1 MKTITFI
8 YSSESVEA
16 LKKLF
21 TELRWVFGYTLIPE
35 FDDMFYYGVFCK
47 PQTYSNFVGWEKAQG
62 EDVEVPEMLTSVC
75 PTPSEREYFVK
86 RIIIEIIKGE
96 IEKPEWMRYVEE
108 EMSCSCCNAAP
119 STFLFLI
126 PKDEKYRTLAAR
138 LLDFL
143 YSPNMM
149 TTELKY

>member
-16 LKKLF
+16 IKRLF
-21 TELRWVFGYTLIPE
+21 TELRWVFGYTLLPE

-47 PQTYSNFVGWEKAQG
+47 SVTYANFNGWEKAQREG
-62 EDVEVPEMLTSVC
+62 VEVPEILTAMC
-75 PTPSEREYFVK
+75 PIPSEREDFVK
-86 RIIIEIIKGE
+86 RTINEIIKGE

-108 EMSCSCCNAAP
+108 ESVCSCNAAP
-119 STFLFLI
+119 STFLILI

>member
-16 LKKLF
+16 LKNLF
-21 TELRWVFGYTLIPE
+21 IELRWVFGYTLIPE

-47 PQTYSNFVGWEKAQG
+47 SVTYANFNGWEKAQREG
-62 EDVEVPEMLTSVC
+62 IEVPEILTAMC
-75 PTPSEREYFVK
+75 PTPSEKEDFAK
-86 RIIIEIIKGE
+86 RIIIEIIRGQ
-96 IEKPEWMRYVEE
+96 IEKPEWMKYVEE
-108 EMSCSCCNAAP
+108 VMSCSCCDAAP
-119 STFLFLI
+119 STFLILI
-126 PKDEKYRTLAAR
+126 PKDEKYRILAAR

>member
-16 LKKLF
+16 LKNLF
-21 TELRWVFGYTLIPE
+21 IELRWVFGYTLIPE

-47 PQTYSNFVGWEKAQG
+47 SVTYANFNGWEKAQREG
-62 EDVEVPEMLTSVC
+62 IEVPEILTAMC
-75 PTPSEREYFVK
+75 PTPSEKEDFVK
-86 RIIIEIIKGE
+86 RIIIEIIRGQ
-96 IEKPEWMRYVEE
+96 IEKPEWMKYVEE

-119 STFLFLI
+119 STFLILI
-126 PKDEKYRTLAAR
+126 PKDEKYRILAAR

>member
-1 MKTITFI
+1 MKTITFV

-47 PQTYSNFVGWEKAQG
+47 SVTYANFNGWEKAQREG
-62 EDVEVPEMLTSVC
+62 VEVPEILTAMC
-75 PTPSEREYFVK
+75 PTPSEREDFVK
-86 RIIIEIIKGE
+86 RIIIEIIRGE
-96 IEKPEWMRYVEE
+96 IEKPEWMKYVEE
-108 EMSCSCCNAAP
+108 EMSCSCCDAAP
-119 STFLFLI
+119 STFLILI
-126 PKDEKYRTLAAR
+126 PKDEKYRILAAR

>member
-1 MKTITFI
+1 MKTITFV
-8 YSSESVEA
+8 YSSESVKA
-16 LKKLF
+16 IKRLF

-47 PQTYSNFVGWEKAQG
+47 SVTYANFNGWEKAQREG
-62 EDVEVPEMLTSVC
+62 IEVPEILTAMC
-75 PTPSEREYFVK
+75 PTPSEREDFVK
-86 RIIIEIIKGE
+86 RIIIEIIRGE
-96 IEKPEWMRYVEE
+96 IEKPEWMKYVEE

-119 STFLFLI
+119 STFLILI
-126 PKDEKYRTLAAR
+126 PKDEKYRILAAR

>member
-1 MKTITFI
+1 MKTITFV

-21 TELRWVFGYTLIPE
+21 TELRWVFGYTTVPE
-35 FDDMFYYGVFCK
+35 LNDMFYYGVFCK
-47 PQTYSNFVGWEKAQG
+47 QNTYSNFNGWEKAQG
-62 EDVEVPEMLTSVC
+62 EGIEVPEMLTSVC
-75 PTPSEREYFVK
+75 PTPSEREYFVN

-96 IEKPEWMRYVEE
+96 IEKPEWMKYVEE
-108 EMSCSCCNAAP
+108 EMSCNCCNAAP

-149 TTELKY
+149 TTELRY

>member
-8 YSSESVEA
+8 YSSESVKA
-16 LKKLF
+16 IKRLF

-47 PQTYSNFVGWEKAQG
+47 SVTYANFNGWDKAQREG
-62 EDVEVPEMLTSVC
+62 VEVPEILTAMC
-75 PTPSEREYFVK
+75 PTPSEREDFVK
-86 RIIIEIIKGE
+86 RTINEIIKGE
-96 IEKPEWMRYVEE
+96 IEKPEWLRYVEE
-108 EMSCSCCNAAP
+108 ETVCSCCDAAP
-119 STFLFLI
+119 STFLILI
-126 PKDEKYRTLAAR
+126 PKDEKYRILAAR

-149 TTELKY
+149 TTELK

>member
-8 YSSESVEA
+8 YSSESVKA
-16 LKKLF
+16 IKRLF

-47 PQTYSNFVGWEKAQG
+47 SVTYANFNGWEKAQREG
-62 EDVEVPEMLTSVC
+62 VEVPEILTAMC
-75 PTPSEREYFVK
+75 PTPSEREDFVK
-86 RIIIEIIKGE
+86 RIIIEIIRGE
-96 IEKPEWMRYVEE
+96 IEKPEWMKYVEE
-108 EMSCSCCNAAP
+108 ETVCSCCNAAP
-119 STFLFLI
+119 STFLILI
-126 PKDEKYRTLAAR
+126 PKDEKYRILTAR

-149 TTELKY
+149 TTELK

>member
-1 MKTITFI
+1 MKN
-8 YSSESVEA
+8 
-16 LKKLF
+16 LF
-21 TELRWVFGYTLIPE
+21 TELRRVIGYTTVPE
-35 FDDMFYYGVFCK
+35 LNDMFYYGVFCK
-47 PQTYSNFVGWEKAQG
+47 QNTYSNFNGWEKAQG
-62 EDVEVPEMLTSVC
+62 EGIEVPEMLTSVC
-75 PTPSEREYFVK
+75 PTPSEREYFVN

-96 IEKPEWMRYVEE
+96 IEKPEWMKYVEE
-108 EMSCSCCNAAP
+108 EMSCNCCNAAP

-149 TTELKY
+149 TTELRY

>member
-8 YSSESVEA
+8 YSSESVKA
-16 LKKLF
+16 IKRLF

-47 PQTYSNFVGWEKAQG
+47 SVTYANFNGWEKAQREG
-62 EDVEVPEMLTSVC
+62 VEVPEILTAMC
-75 PTPSEREYFVK
+75 PTPSEREDFVK
-86 RIIIEIIKGE
+86 RTINEIIKGE
-96 IEKPEWMRYVEE
+96 IEKPEWMKYVEE
-108 EMSCSCCNAAP
+108 EMSCNCCNAAP
-119 STFLFLI
+119 STFLTLI
-126 PKDEKYRTLAAR
+126 PKDEKYRILAAR

-149 TTELKY
+149 TTELK

>member
-1 MKTITFI
+1 MKTITFV

-16 LKKLF
+16 LKNLF
-21 TELRWVFGYTLIPE
+21 TELRRVIGYTTVPE
-35 FDDMFYYGVFCK
+35 LNDMFYYGVFCK
-47 PQTYSNFVGWEKAQG
+47 QNTYSNFNGWEKAQG
-62 EDVEVPEMLTSVC
+62 EGIEVPEMLTSVC
-75 PTPSEREYFVK
+75 PTPSEREYFVN

-96 IEKPEWMRYVEE
+96 IEKPEWMKYVEE
-108 EMSCSCCNAAP
+108 EMSCNCCNAAP

-149 TTELKY
+149 TTELRY

>member
-16 LKKLF
+16 LKNLF
-21 TELRWVFGYTLIPE
+21 IELRWVFGYTLIPE

-47 PQTYSNFVGWEKAQG
+47 SVTYANFNGWEKAQREG
-62 EDVEVPEMLTSVC
+62 IEVPEILTAMC
-75 PTPSEREYFVK
+75 PTPSEKEDFVK
-86 RIIIEIIKGE
+86 RIIIEIIRGE
-96 IEKPEWMRYVEE
+96 IEKPEWMKYVEE

-119 STFLFLI
+119 STFLILI
-126 PKDEKYRTLAAR
+126 PKDEKYRILAAR

-149 TTELKY
+149 TTELK

>member
-1 MKTITFI
+1 MKTITFV

-21 TELRWVFGYTLIPE
+21 TELRWVFGYTTVPE
-35 FDDMFYYGVFCK
+35 LNDMFYYGVFCK
-47 PQTYSNFVGWEKAQG
+47 QNTYSNFNGWEKAQG
-62 EDVEVPEMLTSVC
+62 EGIEVPEMLTSVC
-75 PTPSEREYFVK
+75 PTPSEKEDFVK
-86 RIIIEIIKGE
+86 RIIIEIIRGE
-96 IEKPEWMRYVEE
+96 IEKPEWMKYVEE

-119 STFLFLI
+119 STFLTLI
-126 PKDEKYRTLAAR
+126 PKDEKYRILAAR

-149 TTELKY
+149 TTELK

>member
-1 MKTITFI
+1 MKTITFV

-47 PQTYSNFVGWEKAQG
+47 SVTYANFNGWEKAQREG
-62 EDVEVPEMLTSVC
+62 IEVPEILTAMC
-75 PTPSEREYFVK
+75 PTPSEREDFVK
-86 RIIIEIIKGE
+86 RIIIEIIRGE
-96 IEKPEWMRYVEE
+96 IEKPEWMKYVEE

-119 STFLFLI
+119 STFLILI
-126 PKDEKYRTLAAR
+126 PKDEKYRILAAR

-149 TTELKY
+149 TTELK

>member
-1 MKTITFI
+1 MKTITFV

-21 TELRWVFGYTLIPE
+21 TELRWVFGYTTVPE
-35 FDDMFYYGVFCK
+35 LNDMFYYGVFCK
-47 PQTYSNFVGWEKAQG
+47 PNTYSNFNGWEKAQG
-62 EDVEVPEMLTSVC
+62 EGIEVPEMLTSVC
-75 PTPSEREYFVK
+75 PTPSEREDFVK
-86 RIIIEIIKGE
+86 RTINEIIKGE

-108 EMSCSCCNAAP
+108 ESVCSCCNAAP
-119 STFLFLI
+119 STFLILI
-126 PKDEKYRTLAAR
+126 PKDGKYRTLADR

-149 TTELKY
+149 TTELK

>member
-1 MKTITFI
+1 MKTITFV

-47 PQTYSNFVGWEKAQG
+47 SVTYANFNGWEKAQREG
-62 EDVEVPEMLTSVC
+62 IEVPEILTAMC
-75 PTPSEREYFVK
+75 PTPSEKEDFVK
-86 RIIIEIIKGE
+86 RIIIEIIRGE
-96 IEKPEWMRYVEE
+96 IEKPEWMKYVEE

-119 STFLFLI
+119 STFLILI
-126 PKDEKYRTLAAR
+126 PKDEKYRILAAR

-149 TTELKY
+149 TTELK

>member
-16 LKKLF
+16 IKRLF

-47 PQTYSNFVGWEKAQG
+47 SVTYANFNRWEKAQG
-62 EDVEVPEMLTSVC
+62 EGIEVPEMLTSVC

-86 RIIIEIIKGE
+86 SIIIEIIKGE
-96 IEKPEWMRYVEE
+96 IEKPEWMQYVEE
-108 EMSCSCCNAAP
+108 ETVCNCCNAAP
-119 STFLFLI
+119 STFLTLI
-126 PKDEKYRTLAAR
+126 PKDEKYRILAAR

-149 TTELKY
+149 TTELK

>member
-8 YSSESVEA
+8 YSSESVKA
-16 LKKLF
+16 IKRLF

-47 PQTYSNFVGWEKAQG
+47 SVTYANFNGWEKAQREG
-62 EDVEVPEMLTSVC
+62 IEVPEILTAMC
-75 PTPSEREYFVK
+75 PTPSEKEDFVK
-86 RIIIEIIKGE
+86 RIIIEIIRGE
-96 IEKPEWMRYVEE
+96 IEKPEWMKYVEE

-119 STFLFLI
+119 STFLILI
-126 PKDEKYRTLAAR
+126 PKDEKYRILAAR

-149 TTELKY
+149 TTELK

>member
-16 LKKLF
+16 IKRLF
-21 TELRWVFGYTLIPE
+21 TELRGVFGYTLIPE

-47 PQTYSNFVGWEKAQG
+47 PNTYSNFNGWEKVQG
-62 EDVEVPEMLTSVC
+62 EGIEVPEMLTSVC
-75 PTPSEREYFVK
+75 PTPSEKEDFVK
-86 RIIIEIIKGE
+86 RIIIEIIRGE
-96 IEKPEWMRYVEE
+96 IEKPEWMKYVEE

-119 STFLFLI
+119 STFLTLI
-126 PKDEKYRTLAAR
+126 PKDEKYRILAAR

-149 TTELKY
+149 TTELK

>member
-16 LKKLF
+16 LKNLF
-21 TELRWVFGYTLIPE
+21 IELRLVFGYTLIPE

-47 PQTYSNFVGWEKAQG
+47 SVTYANFNGWEKAQREG
-62 EDVEVPEMLTSVC
+62 IEVPEILTAMC
-75 PTPSEREYFVK
+75 PTPSEREDFVK
-86 RIIIEIIKGE
+86 RIIIEIIRGE
-96 IEKPEWMRYVEE
+96 IEKPEWMKYVEE
-108 EMSCSCCNAAP
+108 ETVCSCCNAAP
-119 STFLFLI
+119 STFLILI
-126 PKDEKYRTLAAR
+126 PKDEKYRILAAR

-149 TTELKY
+149 TTELK

>member
-16 LKKLF
+16 IKRLF
-21 TELRWVFGYTLIPE
+21 TELRGVFGYTLIPE

-47 PQTYSNFVGWEKAQG
+47 PNTYSNFNGWEKAQIEG
-62 EDVEVPEMLTSVC
+62 IEVPEILTAMC
-75 PTPSEREYFVK
+75 PTPSEKEDFVK
-86 RIIIEIIKGE
+86 RIIIEIIRGE
-96 IEKPEWMRYVEE
+96 IEKPEWMKYVEE
-108 EMSCSCCNAAP
+108 EMSCNCCNAAP
-119 STFLFLI
+119 STFLTLI
-126 PKDEKYRTLAAR
+126 PKDEKYRILAAR

-149 TTELKY
+149 TTELK

>member
-16 LKKLF
+16 LKNLF
-21 TELRWVFGYTLIPE
+21 TELRRVIGYTTVPE
-35 FDDMFYYGVFCK
+35 LNDMFYYGVFCK
-47 PQTYSNFVGWEKAQG
+47 QNTYSNFNGWEKAQG
-62 EDVEVPEMLTSVC
+62 EGIEVPEMLTSVC
-75 PTPSEREYFVK
+75 PTPSEREYFVN

-96 IEKPEWMRYVEE
+96 IEKPEWMKYVEE
-108 EMSCSCCNAAP
+108 EMSCNCCNAAP

-138 LLDFL
+138 LLDFI

-149 TTELKY
+149 TTELRY

>member
-1 MKTITFI
+1 MKTITFV

-21 TELRWVFGYTLIPE
+21 TELRRVFGYTTAPE
-35 FDDMFYYGVFCK
+35 LNDMFYYGVFCK
-47 PQTYSNFVGWEKAQG
+47 QNTYSNFNGWEKAQG
-62 EDVEVPEMLTSVC
+62 EGIEVPEMLTSVC
-75 PTPSEREYFVK
+75 PTPSEREYFVN

-96 IEKPEWMRYVEE
+96 IEKPEWMKYVEE

-126 PKDEKYRTLAAR
+126 PKDEKYRILAAR

-149 TTELKY
+149 TTELK

>member
-16 LKKLF
+16 LKNLF
-21 TELRWVFGYTLIPE
+21 IELRWVFGYTLIPE

-47 PQTYSNFVGWEKAQG
+47 SVTYANFNGWEKAQREG
-62 EDVEVPEMLTSVC
+62 IEVPEILTAMC
-75 PTPSEREYFVK
+75 PTPSEKEDFVK
-86 RIIIEIIKGE
+86 RIIIEIIRGE
-96 IEKPEWMRYVEE
+96 IEKPEWMKYVEE

-119 STFLFLI
+119 STFLILI
-126 PKDEKYRTLAAR
+126 PKDEKYRILAAR

>member
-21 TELRWVFGYTLIPE
+21 TELRWVFGYTTVSELN
-35 FDDMFYYGVFCK
+35 DMFYYGVFCK
-47 PQTYSNFVGWEKAQG
+47 PNTYSNFNGWEKAQG
-62 EDVEVPEMLTSVC
+62 EGIEVPEMLTSVC
-75 PTPSEREYFVK
+75 PTPSEREDFVK
-86 RIIIEIIKGE
+86 RTINEIIKGE
-96 IEKPEWMRYVEE
+96 IEKPEWMQYVEE
-108 EMSCSCCNAAP
+108 ESVCSCCNAAP
-119 STFLFLI
+119 STFLTLI
-126 PKDEKYRTLAAR
+126 PKDEKYRTLADR

>member
-16 LKKLF
+16 LKNLF
-21 TELRWVFGYTLIPE
+21 IELRWVFGYTLIPE

-47 PQTYSNFVGWEKAQG
+47 SVTYANFNGWEKAQREG
-62 EDVEVPEMLTSVC
+62 IEVPEILTAMC
-75 PTPSEREYFVK
+75 PTPSEREDFVK
-86 RIIIEIIKGE
+86 RIIIEIIRGE
-96 IEKPEWMRYVEE
+96 IEKPEWMKYVEE

-119 STFLFLI
+119 STFLILI
-126 PKDEKYRTLAAR
+126 PKDEKYRILAAR

>member
-16 LKKLF
+16 IKRLF

-47 PQTYSNFVGWEKAQG
+47 SVTYANFNRWEKAQG
-62 EDVEVPEMLTSVC
+62 EGIEVPEMLISVC

-86 RIIIEIIKGE
+86 SIIIEIIKGE
-96 IEKPEWMRYVEE
+96 IEKPEWMQYVEE
-108 EMSCSCCNAAP
+108 ETVCNCCNAAP
-119 STFLFLI
+119 STFLILI
-126 PKDEKYRTLAAR
+126 PKDEKYRILAAR

-149 TTELKY
+149 TTELK